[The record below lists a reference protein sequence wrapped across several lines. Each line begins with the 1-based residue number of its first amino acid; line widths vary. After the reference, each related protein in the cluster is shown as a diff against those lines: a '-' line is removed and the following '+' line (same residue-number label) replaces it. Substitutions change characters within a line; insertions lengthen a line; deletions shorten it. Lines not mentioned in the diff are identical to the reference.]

1 MAPAAAMTGR
11 RRIGVL
17 GGTFNPPHLGHL
29 ILARE
34 CLWQRG
40 LDEVHL
46 VVSARPP
53 HRDAP
58 AVDPETRLRM
68 VDAAV
73 TGFPDLHASRIE
85 IDRPGPSYT
94 ADTLEGLAAAS
105 PGTEFTLIIG
115 ADQLLGFHA
124 WRDPERITA
133 VARLAVVARGAAD
146 LETLAEAGE
155 HVAPGRVDLVAMPT
169 IEISSTMVRDRART
183 GAPYDHLVPR
193 PVAEQIAALHLY
205 GSP

>member
-1 MAPAAAMTGR
+1 MTRHR
-11 RRIGVL
+11 RHIGVL

-29 ILARE
+29 ILAEE
-34 CLWQRG
+34 CRWQRA

-58 AVDPETRLRM
+58 AVDPEIRLRL
-68 VDAAV
+68 VEAAIA
-73 TGFPDLHASRIE
+73 GFPHLHASRIE
-85 IDRPGPSYT
+85 IDRPGPSFT
-94 ADTLEGLAAAS
+94 ADTLEGLAAAA
-105 PGTEFTLIIG
+105 PDTEFTLIIG
-115 ADQLLGFHA
+115 ADQLLAFGT

-146 LETLAEAGE
+146 LDALAEAGE
-155 HVAPGRVDLVAMPT
+155 HVAPGRVDLVAMPA